1 MKSTIHELKKN
12 NIKIVSKTIKFIP
25 LLLVFIMSSCCSVRV
40 NSDYD
45 KTVNFANYKTFAF
58 YKTGIDKVEISDL
71 DKKRILRSIDE
82 TMTAKGFT
90 KSETPDLWINIS
102 TKSEKNV
109 NVNQFYAGYGY
120 GWGLGWSPYWGG
132 STSAYTTTEGI
143 LTIDL
148 IDAKKK
154 ELIWQGEG
162 TGTLTKDT
170 EKKDENIKQFVTQI
184 LAQYPP
190 GSKKK

>member
-1 MKSTIHELKKN
+1 MKTTNL
-12 NIKIVSKTIKFIP
+12 FP
-25 LLLVFIMSSCCSVRV
+25 LLLLFLVASCASVRV

-45 KTVNFANYKTFAF
+45 KNVDFTQYKTYAF
-58 YKTGIDKVEISDL
+58 FKNGIDKVGISDL

-82 TMTAKGFT
+82 EMAAKGLT
-90 KSETPDLWINIS
+90 KSETPDLLVNIN

-120 GWGLGWSPYWGG
+120 GWGLGWSPYWGNNTSI
-132 STSAYTTTEGI
+132 STSTEGI

-162 TGTLTKDT
+162 CGTLTQDT
-170 EKKDENIKQFVTQI
+170 HKKDENIKEFVSRI

-190 GSKKK
+190 VKK

>member
-1 MKSTIHELKKN
+1 MKSMKFNLKVP
-12 NIKIVSKTIKFIP
+12 NILWCFSLFFI
-25 LLLVFIMSSCCSVRV
+25 LLLASCSSIRV
-40 NSDYD
+40 YTDYD
-45 KTVNFANYKTFAF
+45 KKVDFTQYKTYAF

-82 TMTAKGFT
+82 VMTAKGFA
-90 KSETPDLWINIS
+90 KSETPDLLVNINS
-102 TKSEKNV
+102 KAEKNV

-120 GWGLGWSPYWGG
+120 GWGYGWNPYWGSNTSI
-132 STSAYTTTEGI
+132 STSTEGI

-148 IDAKKK
+148 IDATKK

-162 TGTLTKDT
+162 TGYLTKDT
-170 EKKDENIKQFVTQI
+170 DKKEENIKCFVTQI

-190 GSKKK
+190 GSAKK